1 MSRPDLVLASKST
14 VRRILLSGAGVTL
27 SVHDAAVDEDAIK
40 QNALKNHL
48 SAPEIAARLATA
60 KAQTVSALF
69 PNALVIGCDQ
79 VLELDGNIFDKPI
92 NLEEARGHLRAFS
105 GKTHQLIAAISL
117 VQDGHP
123 LWQTIDSAALKVRA
137 LSADFI
143 ETYIANEGEAVL
155 SSVGAY
161 RLESVGAQ
169 LFDEIDGDYFTVLG
183 LPLLPLLEQLCKHGI
198 LQT

>member
-1 MSRPDLVLASKST
+1 VSRPDLVLASKST
-14 VRRILLSGAGVTL
+14 VRRTLLSGAGVTL

-92 NLEEARGHLRAFS
+92 NLEEARGRLRAFS

-161 RLESVGAQ
+161 RLESMGAQ

-183 LPLLPLLEQLCKHGI
+183 LPLLPLLEQLRKHGI